1 MALRKNYTFK
11 EIEEIIQKID
21 THIDE
26 LHHDYQ
32 QFFTRLER
40 IPPDNKRKALEKLVA
55 ILRQKEY
62 PPKLQ
67 FKISRVLNR
76 YNTYKTLWDKRLEM
90 FYEYGTISPTKIK
103 EIREK
108 GVQERNNKQTKK
120 EKFTSEE
127 KKEFVLNKVSDDKLV
142 KDLSIEILKEANK
155 KGSSIS
161 DITVIERA
169 IESKVK
175 ALKEKFGKDKKILL
189 DFEIKDGKLKFKAK
203 IKKSE

>member
-1 MALRKNYTFK
+1 MALKKNYTFK
-11 EIEEIIQKID
+11 EIEEIIKKID

-32 QFFTRLER
+32 QYFTRIEKV
-40 IPPDNKRKALEKLVA
+40 PPEKKRKALENLVA

-76 YNTYKTLWDKRLEM
+76 FNTYKTLWDKRLEM
-90 FYEYGTISPTKIK
+90 FFEYGTISPTKIR

-108 GVQERNNKQTKK
+108 GIQGAKKDTKTAKKQEPQK
-120 EKFTSEE
+120 
-127 KKEFVLNKVSDDKLV
+127 KKEFILNKTPEKELI
-142 KDLSIEILKEANK
+142 KDLSMEILKEANK

-161 DITVIERA
+161 DITVIEKA

-175 ALKEKFGKDKKILL
+175 ILKDKYGKDKDIAL

-203 IKKSE
+203 IKKK

>member
-32 QFFTRLER
+32 QFFTRVER
-40 IPPDNKRKALEKLVA
+40 VPPDNKRKALEKLVA

-76 YNTYKTLWDKRLEM
+76 FNTYKTLWDKRLEM
-90 FYEYGTISPTKIK
+90 FYEYGTISPVRIK

-120 EKFTSEE
+120 EKPTSEE
-127 KKEFVLNKVSDDKLV
+127 KKEFVLNKVPDDKLV